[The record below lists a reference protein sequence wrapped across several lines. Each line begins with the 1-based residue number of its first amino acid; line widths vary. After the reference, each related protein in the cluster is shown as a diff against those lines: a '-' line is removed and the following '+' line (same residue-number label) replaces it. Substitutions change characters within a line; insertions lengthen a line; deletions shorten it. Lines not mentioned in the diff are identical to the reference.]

1 MMKRALYIL
10 MLLAVACTQPG
21 YPDIDSPHQGGT
33 ANDRKIIDYID
44 QRLSQEYYWL
54 DEVVEK
60 SDRFN
65 RNLKWENYLDSSL
78 AMLTTN
84 TDDGYINSKGQR
96 VFYSYIRKSS
106 SSTRATVSGF
116 GIGLHYTIAVI
127 DPENK
132 HYGFVVE
139 KVYPDSPAE
148 RAGVLRGDVITM
160 IGNSYINPDNYATRF
175 TSIENNTASR
185 LELKLR
191 RQSEDVT
198 LDIEL
203 TKAPYSET
211 PVVHHEVIEVDNQK
225 IGYLVYTSFV
235 GEYDEELLNAIR
247 ELKAEGATDL
257 VLDLRCNSGGSVLSA
272 VKLSSALVPISYEG
286 KVLCHLERN
295 KSNAVVTKQADYLI
309 ENSGQ
314 ILNLE
319 RLCVICSG
327 YTASASELV
336 VMGLRGLDFPV
347 MLVGSVTEGK
357 NCGMDVTTRTIANTT
372 VEFAPITFMCFNAK
386 GYGDWGEGIVPDV
399 DLTTEENEYGVCD
412 KNYPLP
418 RTTWGD
424 YQHDIALATALAKL
438 TGKSLS
444 APATRSSSIAIEAS
458 NLSLPREIEGI
469 RVY

>member
-10 MLLAVACTQPG
+10 MLVVVACTQPG
-21 YPDIDSPHQGGT
+21 YPDVDNPHQGGS
-33 ANDRKIIDYID
+33 ADDRKIIDYID

-65 RNLKWENYLDSSL
+65 RNLPWENYLDASL

-84 TDDGYINSKGQR
+84 GDDGYVNSKGQR
-96 VFYSYIRKSS
+96 VFYSYIREANAK
-106 SSTRATVSGF
+106 TRATVSGF

-160 IGNSYINPDNYATRF
+160 IGNSYINPSNYATRF

-203 TKAPYSET
+203 TKASYSET
-211 PVVHHEVIEVDNQK
+211 PVIYSKVIEVDNQK

-272 VKLSSALVPISYEG
+272 VKLSSALVPVEYEG

-347 MLVGSVTEGK
+347 MLVGSQTEGK
-357 NCGMDVTTRTIANTT
+357 NCGMDVTIRTIANTT
-372 VEFAPITFMCFNAK
+372 VEFAPITFMCFNAQ

-444 APATRSSSIAIEAS
+444 APATRSSGIAIEAS
-458 NLSLPREIEGI
+458 DIALPREIEGI

>member
-1 MMKRALYIL
+1 MIKRVLYIL
-10 MLLAVACTQPG
+10 VLLAVACTQPG
-21 YPDIDSPHQGGT
+21 YPDIDNPQQGGS

-54 DEVVEK
+54 DEVEEK
-60 SDRFN
+60 QSRFN
-65 RNLKWENYLDSSL
+65 RNLKWENYLDASL
-78 AMLTTN
+78 AMLSTN
-84 TDDGYINSKGQR
+84 SDDGYINSKGQR
-96 VFYSYIRKSS
+96 VFYSYIRKSNS
-106 SSTRATVSGF
+106 TTRATVAGF

-127 DPENK
+127 DSENQ

-160 IGNSYINPDNYATRF
+160 IGNSYINPSNYATRF
-175 TSIENNTASR
+175 NSIEHNTASS

-191 RQSEDVT
+191 RQSDNTTHDV
-198 LDIEL
+198 EL
-203 TKAPYSET
+203 TKASYSET
-211 PVVHHEVIEVDNQK
+211 PVIYSDVIEVENQK
-225 IGYLVYTSFV
+225 IGYLAYTSFV

-247 ELKAEGATDL
+247 EIKAQGATDL

-272 VKLSSALVPISYEG
+272 VKLCSALLPIDYEG
-286 KVLCHLERN
+286 RVLCHLERN
-295 KSNAVVTKQADYLI
+295 KRNTVVQKQADYLV
-309 ENSGQ
+309 ENSGE
-314 ILNLE
+314 ILCLE
-319 RLCVICSG
+319 RLYVICSD

-347 MLVGSVTEGK
+347 MLIGSQTEGK
-357 NCGMDVTTRTIANTT
+357 NCGMDVTTRTISNTT

-386 GYGDWGEGIVPDV
+386 GYGDWGEGIVPDI
-399 DLTTEENEYGVCD
+399 DLTSEDNEYGVCD

-438 TGKSLS
+438 TGKSLTQ
-444 APATRSSSIAIEAS
+444 PATRSSVAIEAS
-458 NLSLPREIEGI
+458 DISLPREVEGI

>member
-1 MMKRALYIL
+1 MIKRVLYIL
-10 MLLAVACTQPG
+10 VLLAVACTQPG
-21 YPDIDSPHQGGT
+21 YPDIDNPQQGGS

-54 DEVVEK
+54 DEVEEK
-60 SDRFN
+60 QSRFN
-65 RNLKWENYLDSSL
+65 RNLKWENYLDASL

-84 TDDGYINSKGQR
+84 SDDGYINSKGQR
-96 VFYSYIRKSS
+96 VFYSYIRKSNS
-106 SSTRATVSGF
+106 TTRATVAGF

-127 DPENK
+127 DSENQ

-148 RAGVLRGDVITM
+148 RAGMLRGDVITM
-160 IGNSYINPDNYATRF
+160 IGNSYINPSNYATRF
-175 TSIENNTASR
+175 NSIEQNTASS

-191 RQSEDVT
+191 RQSDNTTHDV
-198 LDIEL
+198 EL
-203 TKAPYSET
+203 TKASYSET
-211 PVVHHEVIEVDNQK
+211 PVIYSDVIEVDNQK
-225 IGYLVYTSFV
+225 IGYLAYTSFV

-247 ELKAEGATDL
+247 EIKAQGTTDL
-257 VLDLRCNSGGSVLSA
+257 VLDLRCNSGGSVFSA
-272 VKLSSALVPISYEG
+272 VKLCSALLPIDYEG
-286 KVLCHLERN
+286 RVLCHLERN
-295 KSNAVVTKQADYLI
+295 KRNTVVQKQADYLV
-309 ENSGQ
+309 ENSGE
-314 ILNLE
+314 ILHLE
-319 RLCVICSG
+319 RLYVICSD

-347 MLVGSVTEGK
+347 MLIGSQTEGK
-357 NCGMDVTTRTIANTT
+357 NCGMDVTTRTISNTT

-386 GYGDWGEGIVPDV
+386 GYGDWGEGIVPDI
-399 DLTTEENEYGVCD
+399 DLTSEDNEYGVCD

-438 TGKSLS
+438 TGKSLTQ
-444 APATRSSSIAIEAS
+444 PATRSSVAIEAS
-458 NLSLPREIEGI
+458 DISLPREVEGM

>member
-1 MMKRALYIL
+1 MIKRVLYIL
-10 MLLAVACTQPG
+10 VLLAVACTQPG
-21 YPDIDSPHQGGT
+21 YPGIDNPQQGGS

-54 DEVVEK
+54 DEVEEK
-60 SDRFN
+60 QSRFN
-65 RNLKWENYLDSSL
+65 RNLKWENYLDASL
-78 AMLTTN
+78 AMLSTN
-84 TDDGYINSKGQR
+84 SDDGYINGKGQR
-96 VFYSYIRKSS
+96 VFYSYIRKSNS
-106 SSTRATVSGF
+106 TTRATVAGF

-127 DPENK
+127 DSENQ

-160 IGNSYINPDNYATRF
+160 IGNSYINPSNYATRF
-175 TSIENNTASR
+175 NSIEQNTASS

-191 RQSEDVT
+191 RQSDNTTHDV
-198 LDIEL
+198 EL
-203 TKAPYSET
+203 TKASYSET
-211 PVVHHEVIEVDNQK
+211 PVIYSDVIEVDNQK
-225 IGYLVYTSFV
+225 IGYLAYTSFV

-247 ELKAEGATDL
+247 EIKAQGATDL

-272 VKLSSALVPISYEG
+272 VKLCSALLPIDYEG
-286 KVLCHLERN
+286 RVLCHLERN
-295 KSNAVVTKQADYLI
+295 KRNTVVQKQADYLV
-309 ENSGQ
+309 ENSGE
-314 ILNLE
+314 ILRLE
-319 RLCVICSG
+319 RLYVICSD

-347 MLVGSVTEGK
+347 MLIGSQTEGK
-357 NCGMDVTTRTIANTT
+357 NCGMDVTTRTISNTT

-386 GYGDWGEGIVPDV
+386 GNGDWGEGIVPDI
-399 DLTTEENEYGVCD
+399 DLTSEDNEYGVCD

-438 TGKSLS
+438 TGKSLTQ
-444 APATRSSSIAIEAS
+444 PATRSNVAIEAS
-458 NLSLPREIEGI
+458 DISLPREVEGI

>member
-1 MMKRALYIL
+1 MIKRVLYIL
-10 MLLAVACTQPG
+10 VLLAVACTQPG
-21 YPDIDSPHQGGT
+21 YPDIDNPQQGGS
-33 ANDRKIIDYID
+33 AEDRKIIDYID

-54 DEVVEK
+54 DEVEEK
-60 SDRFN
+60 QSRFN
-65 RNLKWENYLDSSL
+65 RNLKWENYLDASL
-78 AMLTTN
+78 AMLSTN
-84 TDDGYINSKGQR
+84 SDDGYINSKGQR
-96 VFYSYIRKSS
+96 VFYSYIRKSNS
-106 SSTRATVSGF
+106 TTRATVAGF

-127 DPENK
+127 DSENQ

-160 IGNSYINPDNYATRF
+160 IGNSYINPSNYATRF
-175 TSIENNTASR
+175 NSIEQNTASS

-191 RQSEDVT
+191 RQSDNTTHDV
-198 LDIEL
+198 EL
-203 TKAPYSET
+203 TKASYSET
-211 PVVHHEVIEVDNQK
+211 PVIYSDVIEVENQK
-225 IGYLVYTSFV
+225 IGYLAYTSFV

-247 ELKAEGATDL
+247 EIKAQGATDL

-272 VKLSSALVPISYEG
+272 VKLCSALLPIDYEG
-286 KVLCHLERN
+286 RVLCHLERN
-295 KSNAVVTKQADYLI
+295 KRNDVVQKQADYLV
-309 ENSGQ
+309 ENSGE
-314 ILNLE
+314 ILRLE
-319 RLCVICSG
+319 RLYVICSD

-347 MLVGSVTEGK
+347 MLIGSQTEGK
-357 NCGMDVTTRTIANTT
+357 NCGMDVTTRTISNTT

-386 GYGDWGEGIVPDV
+386 GNGDWGEGIVPDI
-399 DLTTEENEYGVCD
+399 DLTSEDNEYGVCD

-438 TGKSLS
+438 TGKSLT
-444 APATRSSSIAIEAS
+444 APATRSGAAIKAS
-458 NLSLPREIEGI
+458 DISLPREVEGI

>member
-1 MMKRALYIL
+1 MIKRVLYIL
-10 MLLAVACTQPG
+10 VLLAVACTQPG
-21 YPDIDSPHQGGT
+21 FPDIDNPQQGGS

-54 DEVVEK
+54 DEVEEK
-60 SDRFN
+60 QSRFN
-65 RNLKWENYLDSSL
+65 RNLKWENYLDASL
-78 AMLTTN
+78 AMLSTN
-84 TDDGYINSKGQR
+84 SDDGYINSKGQR
-96 VFYSYIRKSS
+96 VFYSYIRKSNS
-106 SSTRATVSGF
+106 TTRATVAGF

-127 DPENK
+127 DSENQ

-160 IGNSYINPDNYATRF
+160 IGNSYINPSNYATRF
-175 TSIENNTASR
+175 NSIEQNTASS

-191 RQSEDVT
+191 RQSDNTTHDV
-198 LDIEL
+198 EL
-203 TKAPYSET
+203 TKASYSET
-211 PVVHHEVIEVDNQK
+211 PVIYSDVIEVENQK
-225 IGYLVYTSFV
+225 IGYLAYTSFV

-247 ELKAEGATDL
+247 EIKAQGATDL

-272 VKLSSALVPISYEG
+272 VKLCSALLPIDYEG
-286 KVLCHLERN
+286 RVLCHLERN
-295 KSNAVVTKQADYLI
+295 KRNTVVQKQADYLV
-309 ENSGQ
+309 ENSGE
-314 ILNLE
+314 ILRLE
-319 RLCVICSG
+319 RLYVICSD

-347 MLVGSVTEGK
+347 MLIGSQTEGK
-357 NCGMDVTTRTIANTT
+357 NCGMDVTTRTISNTT

-386 GYGDWGEGIVPDV
+386 GNGDWGEGIVPDI
-399 DLTTEENEYGVCD
+399 DLTSEDNEYGVCD

-438 TGKSLS
+438 TGKSLTQ
-444 APATRSSSIAIEAS
+444 PATRSNVAIEAS
-458 NLSLPREIEGI
+458 DISLPREVEGI

>member
-1 MMKRALYIL
+1 MIKRVLYIL
-10 MLLAVACTQPG
+10 VLLAVACTQPG
-21 YPDIDSPHQGGT
+21 YPDIDNPQQGGS

-54 DEVVEK
+54 DEVEEK
-60 SDRFN
+60 QSRFN
-65 RNLKWENYLDSSL
+65 RNLKWENYLDASL
-78 AMLTTN
+78 AMLSTN
-84 TDDGYINSKGQR
+84 SDDGYINSKGQR
-96 VFYSYIRKSS
+96 VFYSYIRKSNS
-106 SSTRATVSGF
+106 TTRATVAGF

-127 DPENK
+127 DSENQ

-160 IGNSYINPDNYATRF
+160 IGNSYINPSNYATRF
-175 TSIENNTASR
+175 NSIEQNTASS

-191 RQSEDVT
+191 RQSDNTTHDV
-198 LDIEL
+198 EL
-203 TKAPYSET
+203 TKASYSET
-211 PVVHHEVIEVDNQK
+211 PVIYSDVIEVENQK
-225 IGYLVYTSFV
+225 IGYLAYTSFV

-247 ELKAEGATDL
+247 EIKAQGATDL

-272 VKLSSALVPISYEG
+272 VKLCSALLPIDYEG
-286 KVLCHLERN
+286 RVLCHLERN
-295 KSNAVVTKQADYLI
+295 KRNDVVQKQADYLV
-309 ENSGQ
+309 ENSGE
-314 ILNLE
+314 ILCLE
-319 RLCVICSG
+319 RLYVICSD

-347 MLVGSVTEGK
+347 MLIGSQTEGK
-357 NCGMDVTTRTIANTT
+357 NCGMDVTTRTISNTT

-386 GYGDWGEGIVPDV
+386 GYGDWGEGIVPDI
-399 DLTTEENEYGVCD
+399 DLTSEDNEYGVCD

-438 TGKSLS
+438 TGKSLTQ
-444 APATRSSSIAIEAS
+444 PATRSSVAIEAS
-458 NLSLPREIEGI
+458 DISLPREVEGM

>member
-1 MMKRALYIL
+1 MIKRVLYIL
-10 MLLAVACTQPG
+10 VLLAVACTQPG
-21 YPDIDSPHQGGT
+21 YPDIDNPQQGGS

-54 DEVVEK
+54 DEVEEK
-60 SDRFN
+60 QSRFN
-65 RNLKWENYLDSSL
+65 RNLKWENYLDASL

-84 TDDGYINSKGQR
+84 SDDGYINGKGQR
-96 VFYSYIRKSS
+96 VFYSYIRKSNS
-106 SSTRATVSGF
+106 TTRATVEGF

-127 DPENK
+127 DSENQ

-160 IGNSYINPDNYATRF
+160 IGNSYINPSNYATRF
-175 TSIENNTASR
+175 NSIEQNTASS

-191 RQSEDVT
+191 RQSDNTTHDV
-198 LDIEL
+198 EL
-203 TKAPYSET
+203 TKASYSET
-211 PVVHHEVIEVDNQK
+211 PVIYSDVIEVDNQK
-225 IGYLVYTSFV
+225 IGYLAYTSFV

-247 ELKAEGATDL
+247 EIKAQGATDL

-272 VKLSSALVPISYEG
+272 VKLCSALLPIDYEG
-286 KVLCHLERN
+286 RVLCHLERN
-295 KSNAVVTKQADYLI
+295 KRNTVVQKQADYLV

-314 ILNLE
+314 ILRLE
-319 RLCVICSG
+319 RLYVICSD

-347 MLVGSVTEGK
+347 MLVGSQTEGK
-357 NCGMDVTTRTIANTT
+357 NCGMDVTTRTIQNTT
-372 VEFAPITFMCFNAK
+372 IEFAPITFMCFNAK
-386 GYGDWGEGIVPDV
+386 GNGDWGEGIVPDI
-399 DLTTEENEYGVCD
+399 DLTSEDNEYGVCD

-444 APATRSSSIAIEAS
+444 APSTRSGAAIEAS
-458 NLSLPREIEGI
+458 DISLPREVEGI

>member
-10 MLLAVACTQPG
+10 VLLVVACTQPT
-21 YPDIDSPHQGGT
+21 YPDIDNPQQGGS
-33 ANDRKIIDYID
+33 ADDRKIIDYID

-54 DEVVEK
+54 DEVAEK
-60 SDRFN
+60 SDKFN
-65 RNLKWENYLDSSL
+65 RNLSWENYLDSSL

-84 TDDGYINSKGQR
+84 SDDGYINSKGQR

-127 DPENK
+127 DTENK

-247 ELKAEGATDL
+247 ELKADGATDF

-272 VKLSSALVPISYEG
+272 VKLSSALVPVEYEG

-295 KSNAVVTKQADYLI
+295 KNNAVVTKQADYLI

-347 MLVGSVTEGK
+347 MLIGSQTEGK

-386 GYGDWGEGIVPDV
+386 GYGDWGEGIVPDI
-399 DLTTEENEYGVCD
+399 DLTTEDNEYGVCD

-444 APATRSSSIAIEAS
+444 APATRSSNIAIEAS
-458 NLSLPREIEGI
+458 DIALPREIEGI

>member
-1 MMKRALYIL
+1 MMKRVLYIL
-10 MLLAVACTQPG
+10 VLLAVACTQPG
-21 YPDIDSPHQGGT
+21 FPDIDNPQQGGS

-54 DEVVEK
+54 DEVEEK
-60 SDRFN
+60 QSRFN
-65 RNLKWENYLDSSL
+65 RNLKWENYLDASL
-78 AMLTTN
+78 AMLSTN
-84 TDDGYINSKGQR
+84 SDDGYINSKGQR
-96 VFYSYIRKSS
+96 VFYSYIRKSNS
-106 SSTRATVSGF
+106 TTRATVAGF

-127 DPENK
+127 DSENQ

-160 IGNSYINPDNYATRF
+160 IGNSYINPSNYATRF
-175 TSIENNTASR
+175 NSIEHNTASS

-191 RQSEDVT
+191 RQSDNTTHDV
-198 LDIEL
+198 EL
-203 TKAPYSET
+203 TKDSYSET
-211 PVVHHEVIEVDNQK
+211 PVIYSDVIEVDNQK
-225 IGYLVYTSFV
+225 IGYLAYTSFV

-247 ELKAEGATDL
+247 EIKAQGTTDL

-272 VKLSSALVPISYEG
+272 VKLCSALLPIDYEG
-286 KVLCHLERN
+286 RVLCHLERN
-295 KSNAVVTKQADYLI
+295 KRNTVVQKQADYLV
-309 ENSGQ
+309 ENSGE
-314 ILNLE
+314 ILHLE
-319 RLCVICSG
+319 RLYVICSD

-347 MLVGSVTEGK
+347 MLIGSQTEGK
-357 NCGMDVTTRTIANTT
+357 NCGMDVTTRTISNTT

-386 GYGDWGEGIVPDV
+386 GYGDWGEGIVPDI
-399 DLTTEENEYGVCD
+399 DLTSEDNEYGVCD

-438 TGKSLS
+438 TGKSLT
-444 APATRSSSIAIEAS
+444 APATRSSVAIEAS
-458 NLSLPREIEGI
+458 DISLPREVEGM

>member
-1 MMKRALYIL
+1 MIKRVLYIL
-10 MLLAVACTQPG
+10 VLLAVACTQPG
-21 YPDIDSPHQGGT
+21 YPDIDNPQQGGS

-54 DEVVEK
+54 DEVEEK
-60 SDRFN
+60 QSRFN
-65 RNLKWENYLDSSL
+65 RNLKWENYLDASL
-78 AMLTTN
+78 AMLSTN
-84 TDDGYINSKGQR
+84 SDDGYINSKGQR
-96 VFYSYIRKSS
+96 VFYSYIRKSNS
-106 SSTRATVSGF
+106 TTRATVAGF

-127 DPENK
+127 DSENQ

-160 IGNSYINPDNYATRF
+160 IGNSYINPSNYATRF
-175 TSIENNTASR
+175 NSIEQNTASS

-191 RQSEDVT
+191 RQSDNTTHDV
-198 LDIEL
+198 EL
-203 TKAPYSET
+203 TKASYSET
-211 PVVHHEVIEVDNQK
+211 PVIYSDVIEVDNQK
-225 IGYLVYTSFV
+225 IGYLAYTSFV

-247 ELKAEGATDL
+247 EIKAQGATDL

-272 VKLSSALVPISYEG
+272 VKLCSALLPIDYEG
-286 KVLCHLERN
+286 RVLCHLERN
-295 KSNAVVTKQADYLI
+295 KRNTVVQKQADYLV
-309 ENSGQ
+309 ENSGE
-314 ILNLE
+314 ILRLE
-319 RLCVICSG
+319 RLYVICSD

-347 MLVGSVTEGK
+347 MLIGSQTEGK
-357 NCGMDVTTRTIANTT
+357 NCGMDVTTRTISNTT

-386 GYGDWGEGIVPDV
+386 GNGDWGEGIVPDI
-399 DLTTEENEYGVCD
+399 DLTSEDNEYGVCD

-438 TGKSLS
+438 TGKSLMQ
-444 APATRSSSIAIEAS
+444 PATRSSVAIEAS
-458 NLSLPREIEGI
+458 DISLPREVEGM

>member
-1 MMKRALYIL
+1 MIKRVLYIL
-10 MLLAVACTQPG
+10 VLLAVACTQPG
-21 YPDIDSPHQGGT
+21 YPDIDNPQQGGS

-54 DEVVEK
+54 DEVEEK
-60 SDRFN
+60 QSRFN
-65 RNLKWENYLDSSL
+65 RNLKWENYLDASL

-84 TDDGYINSKGQR
+84 SDDGYINGKGQR
-96 VFYSYIRKSS
+96 VFYSYIRKSNS
-106 SSTRATVSGF
+106 TTRATVAGF

-127 DPENK
+127 DSENQ

-148 RAGVLRGDVITM
+148 RAGMLRGDVITM
-160 IGNSYINPDNYATRF
+160 IGNSYINPSNYATRF
-175 TSIENNTASR
+175 NSIEQNTASS

-191 RQSEDVT
+191 RQSDNTTHDV
-198 LDIEL
+198 EL
-203 TKAPYSET
+203 TKASYSET
-211 PVVHHEVIEVDNQK
+211 PVIYSDVIEVDNQK
-225 IGYLVYTSFV
+225 IGYLAYTSFV

-247 ELKAEGATDL
+247 EIKAQEATDL

-272 VKLSSALVPISYEG
+272 VKLCSALLPIDYEG
-286 KVLCHLERN
+286 RVLCHLERN
-295 KSNAVVTKQADYLI
+295 KRNTVVQKQADYLV

-314 ILNLE
+314 ILRLE
-319 RLCVICSG
+319 RLYVICSD

-347 MLVGSVTEGK
+347 MLIGSQTEGK
-357 NCGMDVTTRTIANTT
+357 NCGMDVTTRTISNTT

-386 GYGDWGEGIVPDV
+386 GNGDWGEGIVPDV
-399 DLTTEENEYGVCD
+399 DLTSEDNEYGVCD

-438 TGKSLS
+438 TGKSLTQ
-444 APATRSSSIAIEAS
+444 PTTRSGAAIEAS
-458 NLSLPREIEGI
+458 DISLPCEVEGI

>member
-1 MMKRALYIL
+1 MIKRVLYIL
-10 MLLAVACTQPG
+10 VLLAVACTQPG
-21 YPDIDSPHQGGT
+21 YPDIDNPQQGGS

-54 DEVVEK
+54 DEVEEK
-60 SDRFN
+60 QSRFN
-65 RNLKWENYLDSSL
+65 RNLKWENYLDASL
-78 AMLTTN
+78 AMLSTN
-84 TDDGYINSKGQR
+84 SDDGYINSKGQR
-96 VFYSYIRKSS
+96 VFYSYIRKSNS
-106 SSTRATVSGF
+106 TTRATVAGF

-127 DPENK
+127 DSENQ

-160 IGNSYINPDNYATRF
+160 IGNSYINPSNYATRF
-175 TSIENNTASR
+175 NSIEHNTASS

-191 RQSEDVT
+191 RQSDNTTHDV
-198 LDIEL
+198 EL
-203 TKAPYSET
+203 TKASYSET
-211 PVVHHEVIEVDNQK
+211 PVIYSDVIEVENQK
-225 IGYLVYTSFV
+225 IGYLAYTSFV

-247 ELKAEGATDL
+247 EIKAQGATDL

-272 VKLSSALVPISYEG
+272 VKLCSALLPIDYEG
-286 KVLCHLERN
+286 RVLCHLERN
-295 KSNAVVTKQADYLI
+295 KRNDVVQKQADYLV
-309 ENSGQ
+309 ENSGE
-314 ILNLE
+314 ILCLE
-319 RLCVICSG
+319 RLYVICSD

-347 MLVGSVTEGK
+347 MLIGSQTEGK
-357 NCGMDVTTRTIANTT
+357 NCGMDVTTRTISNTT

-386 GYGDWGEGIVPDV
+386 GYGDWGEGIVPDI
-399 DLTTEENEYGVCD
+399 DLTSEDNEYGVCD

-438 TGKSLS
+438 TGKSLTQ
-444 APATRSSSIAIEAS
+444 PATRSSVAIEAS
-458 NLSLPREIEGI
+458 DISLPREVEGM

>member
-1 MMKRALYIL
+1 MMKRVLYIL
-10 MLLAVACTQPG
+10 VLLAVACTQPG
-21 YPDIDSPHQGGT
+21 YPDIDNPQQGGS

-54 DEVVEK
+54 DEVEEK
-60 SDRFN
+60 QSRFN
-65 RNLKWENYLDSSL
+65 RNLKWENYLDASL

-84 TDDGYINSKGQR
+84 SDDGYINSKGQR
-96 VFYSYIRKSS
+96 VFYSYIRKSNS
-106 SSTRATVSGF
+106 TTRATVAGF

-127 DPENK
+127 DSENQ

-160 IGNSYINPDNYATRF
+160 IGNSYINPSNYATRF
-175 TSIENNTASR
+175 NSIEQNTASS

-191 RQSEDVT
+191 RQSDNTTHDV
-198 LDIEL
+198 EL
-203 TKAPYSET
+203 TKASYSET
-211 PVVHHEVIEVDNQK
+211 PVIYSDVIEVENQK
-225 IGYLVYTSFV
+225 IGYLAYTSFV

-247 ELKAEGATDL
+247 EIKAQGATDL

-272 VKLSSALVPISYEG
+272 VKLCSALLPIDYEG
-286 KVLCHLERN
+286 RVLCHLERN
-295 KSNAVVTKQADYLI
+295 KRNTVVQKQADYLV
-309 ENSGQ
+309 ENSGE
-314 ILNLE
+314 ILRLE
-319 RLCVICSG
+319 RLYVICSD

-336 VMGLRGLDFPV
+336 VMGLRGMDFPV
-347 MLVGSVTEGK
+347 MLIGSQTEGK
-357 NCGMDVTTRTIANTT
+357 NCGMDVTTRTISNTT

-386 GYGDWGEGIVPDV
+386 GNGDWGEGIVPDI
-399 DLTTEENEYGVCD
+399 DLTSEDNEYGVCD

-438 TGKSLS
+438 TGKSLTQ
-444 APATRSSSIAIEAS
+444 PATRSSVAIEAS
-458 NLSLPREIEGI
+458 DISLPREVEGI

>member
-1 MMKRALYIL
+1 MIKRVLYIL
-10 MLLAVACTQPG
+10 VLLAVACTQPG
-21 YPDIDSPHQGGT
+21 YPDIDNPQQGGS

-54 DEVVEK
+54 DEVEEK
-60 SDRFN
+60 QSRFN
-65 RNLKWENYLDSSL
+65 RNLKWENYLDASL
-78 AMLTTN
+78 AMLSTN
-84 TDDGYINSKGQR
+84 SDDGYINSKGQR
-96 VFYSYIRKSS
+96 VFYSYIRKSNS
-106 SSTRATVSGF
+106 TTRATVAGF

-127 DPENK
+127 DSENQ

-160 IGNSYINPDNYATRF
+160 IGNSYINPSNYATRF
-175 TSIENNTASR
+175 NSIEHNTASS

-191 RQSEDVT
+191 RQSDNTTHDV
-198 LDIEL
+198 EL
-203 TKAPYSET
+203 TKASYSET
-211 PVVHHEVIEVDNQK
+211 PVIYSDVIEVENQK
-225 IGYLVYTSFV
+225 IGYLAYTSFV

-247 ELKAEGATDL
+247 EIKAQGATDL

-272 VKLSSALVPISYEG
+272 VKLCSALLPIDYEG
-286 KVLCHLERN
+286 RVLCHLERN
-295 KSNAVVTKQADYLI
+295 KRNDVVQKQADYLV
-309 ENSGQ
+309 ENSGE
-314 ILNLE
+314 ILCLE
-319 RLCVICSG
+319 RLYVICSD

-347 MLVGSVTEGK
+347 MLIGSQTEGK
-357 NCGMDVTTRTIANTT
+357 NCGMDVTTRTISNTT

-386 GYGDWGEGIVPDV
+386 GYGDWGEGIVPDI
-399 DLTTEENEYGVCD
+399 DLTSEDNEYGVCD

-438 TGKSLS
+438 TGKSLTQ
-444 APATRSSSIAIEAS
+444 PATRSSVAIEAS
-458 NLSLPREIEGI
+458 DISLPREVEGI

>member
-1 MMKRALYIL
+1 MIKRVLYIFV
-10 MLLAVACTQPG
+10 LLAVACTQPV
-21 YPDIDSPHQGGT
+21 YPDIDNPQQGGS

-54 DEVVEK
+54 DEVEEK
-60 SDRFN
+60 QSRFN
-65 RNLKWENYLDSSL
+65 RNLKWENYLDASL
-78 AMLTTN
+78 AMLSTN
-84 TDDGYINSKGQR
+84 SDDGYINGKGQR
-96 VFYSYIRKSS
+96 VFYSYIRKSNS
-106 SSTRATVSGF
+106 TTRATVAGF

-127 DPENK
+127 DSENQ

-160 IGNSYINPDNYATRF
+160 IGNSYINPSNYATRF
-175 TSIENNTASR
+175 NSIEHNTASS

-191 RQSEDVT
+191 RQSDNTTHDV
-198 LDIEL
+198 EL
-203 TKAPYSET
+203 TKASYSET
-211 PVVHHEVIEVDNQK
+211 PVIYSDVIEVDNQK
-225 IGYLVYTSFV
+225 IGYLAYTSFV

-247 ELKAEGATDL
+247 EIKAQGATDL

-272 VKLSSALVPISYEG
+272 VKLCSALLPIDYEG
-286 KVLCHLERN
+286 RVLCHLERN
-295 KSNAVVTKQADYLI
+295 KRNTVVQKQADYLV
-309 ENSGQ
+309 ENSGE
-314 ILNLE
+314 ILCLE
-319 RLCVICSG
+319 RLYVICSD

-347 MLVGSVTEGK
+347 MLIGSQTEGK
-357 NCGMDVTTRTIANTT
+357 NCGMDVTTRTISNTT

-386 GYGDWGEGIVPDV
+386 GYGDWGEGIVPDI
-399 DLTTEENEYGVCD
+399 DLTSEDNEYGVCD

-438 TGKSLS
+438 TGKSLTQ
-444 APATRSSSIAIEAS
+444 PATRSSVAIEAS
-458 NLSLPREIEGI
+458 DISLPREVEGM

>member
-1 MMKRALYIL
+1 MIKRVLYIL
-10 MLLAVACTQPG
+10 VLLAVACTQPG
-21 YPDIDSPHQGGT
+21 YPDIDNPQQGGS

-54 DEVVEK
+54 DEVEEK
-60 SDRFN
+60 QSRFN
-65 RNLKWENYLDSSL
+65 RNLKWENYLDASL

-84 TDDGYINSKGQR
+84 SDDGYINGKGQR
-96 VFYSYIRKSS
+96 VFYSYIRKSNS
-106 SSTRATVSGF
+106 TTRATVAGF

-127 DPENK
+127 DSENQ

-160 IGNSYINPDNYATRF
+160 IGNSYINPSNYATRF
-175 TSIENNTASR
+175 NSIEQNTASS

-191 RQSEDVT
+191 RQSDNTTHDV
-198 LDIEL
+198 EL
-203 TKAPYSET
+203 TKASYSET
-211 PVVHHEVIEVDNQK
+211 PVIYSDVIEVENQK
-225 IGYLVYTSFV
+225 IGYLAYTSFV

-247 ELKAEGATDL
+247 EIKAQGATDL

-272 VKLSSALVPISYEG
+272 VKLCSALLPIDYEG
-286 KVLCHLERN
+286 RVLCHLERN
-295 KSNAVVTKQADYLI
+295 KRNTVVQKQADYLV

-319 RLCVICSG
+319 RLCVICSD

-347 MLVGSVTEGK
+347 MLIGSQTEGK
-357 NCGMDVTTRTIANTT
+357 NCGMDVTTRTISNTT

-386 GYGDWGEGIVPDV
+386 GNGDWGEGIVPDI
-399 DLTTEENEYGVCD
+399 DLTSEDNEYGVCD

-444 APATRSSSIAIEAS
+444 APSTRSGAAIEAS
-458 NLSLPREIEGI
+458 DISLPREVEGI

>member
-1 MMKRALYIL
+1 MIKRVLYIL
-10 MLLAVACTQPG
+10 VLLAVACTQPG
-21 YPDIDSPHQGGT
+21 YPDIDNPQQGGS

-54 DEVVEK
+54 DEVEEK
-60 SDRFN
+60 QSRFN
-65 RNLKWENYLDSSL
+65 RNLKWENYLDASL

-84 TDDGYINSKGQR
+84 SDDGYINGKGQR
-96 VFYSYIRKSS
+96 VFYSYIRKSNS
-106 SSTRATVSGF
+106 TTRATVEGF

-127 DPENK
+127 DSENQ

-160 IGNSYINPDNYATRF
+160 IGNSYINPSNYATRF
-175 TSIENNTASR
+175 NSIEQNTASS

-191 RQSEDVT
+191 RQSDNTTHDV
-198 LDIEL
+198 EL
-203 TKAPYSET
+203 TKASYSET
-211 PVVHHEVIEVDNQK
+211 PVIYSDVIEVDNQK
-225 IGYLVYTSFV
+225 IGYLAYTSFV

-247 ELKAEGATDL
+247 EIKAQGATDL

-272 VKLSSALVPISYEG
+272 VKLCSALLPIDYEG
-286 KVLCHLERN
+286 MVLCHLERN
-295 KSNAVVTKQADYLI
+295 KRNTVVQKQADYLV

-314 ILNLE
+314 ILRLE
-319 RLCVICSG
+319 RLYVICSD

-347 MLVGSVTEGK
+347 MLIGSQTEGK
-357 NCGMDVTTRTIANTT
+357 NCGMDVTTRTISNTT

-386 GYGDWGEGIVPDV
+386 GNGDWGEGIVPDI
-399 DLTTEENEYGVCD
+399 DLTSEDNEYGVCD

-438 TGKSLS
+438 TGKSLTQ
-444 APATRSSSIAIEAS
+444 PTTRSGATIEAS
-458 NLSLPREIEGI
+458 DIVIPREAEGI

>member
-1 MMKRALYIL
+1 MIKRVLYIL
-10 MLLAVACTQPG
+10 VLLAVACTQPG
-21 YPDIDSPHQGGT
+21 YPDIDNPQQGGS

-54 DEVVEK
+54 DEVEEK
-60 SDRFN
+60 QSRFN
-65 RNLKWENYLDSSL
+65 RNLKWENYLDASL

-84 TDDGYINSKGQR
+84 SDDGYINSKGQR
-96 VFYSYIRKSS
+96 VFYSYIRKSNS
-106 SSTRATVSGF
+106 TTRATVAGF

-127 DPENK
+127 DSENQ

-139 KVYPDSPAE
+139 KIYPDSPAE
-148 RAGVLRGDVITM
+148 REGVLRGDVITM
-160 IGNSYINPDNYATRF
+160 IGNSYINPSNYATRF
-175 TSIENNTASR
+175 NSIEQNTASS

-191 RQSEDVT
+191 RQSDNTTHDV
-198 LDIEL
+198 EL
-203 TKAPYSET
+203 TKASYSET
-211 PVVHHEVIEVDNQK
+211 PVIYSDVIEVENQK
-225 IGYLVYTSFV
+225 IGYLAYTSFV

-247 ELKAEGATDL
+247 EIKAQGATDL

-272 VKLSSALVPISYEG
+272 VKLCSALLPIDYEG
-286 KVLCHLERN
+286 RVLCHLERN
-295 KSNAVVTKQADYLI
+295 KRNTVVQKQADYLV
-309 ENSGQ
+309 ENSGE
-314 ILNLE
+314 ILRLE
-319 RLCVICSG
+319 RLYVICSD

-347 MLVGSVTEGK
+347 MLIGSQTEGK
-357 NCGMDVTTRTIANTT
+357 NCGMDVTTRTISNTT

-386 GYGDWGEGIVPDV
+386 GNGDWGEGIVPDI
-399 DLTTEENEYGVCD
+399 DLTSEDNEYGVCD

-438 TGKSLS
+438 TGKSLTQ
-444 APATRSSSIAIEAS
+444 PATRSSVAIEAS
-458 NLSLPREIEGI
+458 DISLPREIEGI

>member
-1 MMKRALYIL
+1 MMKRVLYIL
-10 MLLAVACTQPG
+10 VLLAVACTQPG
-21 YPDIDSPHQGGT
+21 YPDIDNPQQGGS

-54 DEVVEK
+54 DEVEEK
-60 SDRFN
+60 QSRFN
-65 RNLKWENYLDSSL
+65 RNLKWENYLDASL
-78 AMLTTN
+78 AMLSTN
-84 TDDGYINSKGQR
+84 SDDGYINSKGQR
-96 VFYSYIRKSS
+96 VFYSYIRKSNS
-106 SSTRATVSGF
+106 TTRATVAGF

-127 DPENK
+127 DSENQ

-160 IGNSYINPDNYATRF
+160 IGNSYINPSNYATRF
-175 TSIENNTASR
+175 NSIEQNTASS

-191 RQSEDVT
+191 RQSDNTTHDV
-198 LDIEL
+198 EL
-203 TKAPYSET
+203 TKASYSET
-211 PVVHHEVIEVDNQK
+211 PVIYSDVIEVDNQK
-225 IGYLVYTSFV
+225 IGYLAYTSFV

-247 ELKAEGATDL
+247 EIKAQGATDL

-272 VKLSSALVPISYEG
+272 VKLCSALLPIDYEG
-286 KVLCHLERN
+286 RVLCHLERN
-295 KSNAVVTKQADYLI
+295 KRNTVVQKQADYLV
-309 ENSGQ
+309 ENSGE
-314 ILNLE
+314 ILCLE
-319 RLCVICSG
+319 RLYVICSD

-347 MLVGSVTEGK
+347 MLIGSQTEGK
-357 NCGMDVTTRTIANTT
+357 NCGMDVTTRTISNTT

-386 GYGDWGEGIVPDV
+386 GYGDWGEGIVPDI
-399 DLTTEENEYGVCD
+399 DLTSEDNEYGVCD

-438 TGKSLS
+438 TGKSLTQ
-444 APATRSSSIAIEAS
+444 PATRSSVAIEAS
-458 NLSLPREIEGI
+458 DISLPREVEGM

>member
-1 MMKRALYIL
+1 MIKRVLYIL
-10 MLLAVACTQPG
+10 VLLAVACTQPG
-21 YPDIDSPHQGGT
+21 YPDIDNPQQGGS

-54 DEVVEK
+54 DEVEEK
-60 SDRFN
+60 QSRFN
-65 RNLKWENYLDSSL
+65 RNLKWENYLDASL

-84 TDDGYINSKGQR
+84 SDDGYINGKGQR
-96 VFYSYIRKSS
+96 VFYSYIRKSNS
-106 SSTRATVSGF
+106 TTRATVAGF

-127 DPENK
+127 DSENQ

-160 IGNSYINPDNYATRF
+160 IGNSYINPSNYATRF
-175 TSIENNTASR
+175 NSIEQNTASS

-191 RQSEDVT
+191 RQSDNTTHDV
-198 LDIEL
+198 EL
-203 TKAPYSET
+203 TKASYSET
-211 PVVHHEVIEVDNQK
+211 PVIYSDVIEVDNQK
-225 IGYLVYTSFV
+225 IGYLAYTSFV

-247 ELKAEGATDL
+247 EIKAQGATDL

-272 VKLSSALVPISYEG
+272 VKLCSALLPIDYEG
-286 KVLCHLERN
+286 RVLCHLERN
-295 KSNAVVTKQADYLI
+295 KRNTVVQKQADYLV

-314 ILNLE
+314 ILRLE
-319 RLCVICSG
+319 RLYVICSD

-347 MLVGSVTEGK
+347 MLIGSQTEGK
-357 NCGMDVTTRTIANTT
+357 NCGMDVTTRTISNTT

-386 GYGDWGEGIVPDV
+386 GNGDWGEGIVPDI
-399 DLTTEENEYGVCD
+399 DLTSEDNEYGVCD

-438 TGKSLS
+438 TGKSLMQ
-444 APATRSSSIAIEAS
+444 PTTRSGAAIEAS
-458 NLSLPREIEGI
+458 DISLSREVEGI

>member
-1 MMKRALYIL
+1 MIKRVLYIL
-10 MLLAVACTQPG
+10 VLLAVACTQPG
-21 YPDIDSPHQGGT
+21 YPDIDNPQQGGS

-54 DEVVEK
+54 DEVEEK
-60 SDRFN
+60 QSRFN
-65 RNLKWENYLDSSL
+65 RNLKWENYLDASL

-84 TDDGYINSKGQR
+84 SDDGYINGKGQR
-96 VFYSYIRKSS
+96 VFYSYIRKSNS
-106 SSTRATVSGF
+106 TTRATVAGF

-127 DPENK
+127 DSENQ

-160 IGNSYINPDNYATRF
+160 IGNSYINPSNYATRF
-175 TSIENNTASR
+175 NSIEQNTASS

-191 RQSEDVT
+191 RQSDNTTHDV
-198 LDIEL
+198 EL
-203 TKAPYSET
+203 TKASYSET
-211 PVVHHEVIEVDNQK
+211 PVIYSDVIEVENQK

-247 ELKAEGATDL
+247 EIKAQGATDL

-272 VKLSSALVPISYEG
+272 VKLCSALLPIDYEG
-286 KVLCHLERN
+286 RVLCHLERN
-295 KSNAVVTKQADYLI
+295 KRNTVVQKQADYLV

-314 ILNLE
+314 ILRLE
-319 RLCVICSG
+319 RLYVICSD

-347 MLVGSVTEGK
+347 MLIGSQTEGK
-357 NCGMDVTTRTIANTT
+357 NCGMDVTTRTISNTT

-386 GYGDWGEGIVPDV
+386 GNGDWGEGIVPDI
-399 DLTTEENEYGVCD
+399 DLTSEDNEYGVCD

-438 TGKSLS
+438 TGKSLMQ
-444 APATRSSSIAIEAS
+444 PTTRSGAAIEAS
-458 NLSLPREIEGI
+458 DISLSREVEGI

>member
-1 MMKRALYIL
+1 MMKRVLYIL
-10 MLLAVACTQPG
+10 VLLAVACTQPG
-21 YPDIDSPHQGGT
+21 YPDIDNPQQGGS

-54 DEVVEK
+54 DEVEEK
-60 SDRFN
+60 QSRFN
-65 RNLKWENYLDSSL
+65 RNLKWENYLDASL

-84 TDDGYINSKGQR
+84 SDDGYINSKGQR
-96 VFYSYIRKSS
+96 VFYSYIRKSNS
-106 SSTRATVSGF
+106 TTRATVAGF

-127 DPENK
+127 DSENQ

-160 IGNSYINPDNYATRF
+160 IGNSYINPSNYATRF
-175 TSIENNTASR
+175 NSIEQNTASS

-191 RQSEDVT
+191 RQSDNTTHDV
-198 LDIEL
+198 EL
-203 TKAPYSET
+203 TKASYSET
-211 PVVHHEVIEVDNQK
+211 PVIYSDVIEVENQK
-225 IGYLVYTSFV
+225 IGYLAYTSFV

-247 ELKAEGATDL
+247 EIKAQGATDL

-272 VKLSSALVPISYEG
+272 VKLCSALLPIDYEG
-286 KVLCHLERN
+286 RVLCHLERN
-295 KSNAVVTKQADYLI
+295 KRNTVVQKQADYLV
-309 ENSGQ
+309 ENSGE
-314 ILNLE
+314 ILRLE
-319 RLCVICSG
+319 RLYVICSD

-336 VMGLRGLDFPV
+336 VMGLRGMDFPV
-347 MLVGSVTEGK
+347 MLIGSQTEGK
-357 NCGMDVTTRTIANTT
+357 NCGMDVTTRTISNTT

-386 GYGDWGEGIVPDV
+386 GNGDWGEGIVPDI
-399 DLTTEENEYGVCD
+399 DLTSEDNEYGVCD

-438 TGKSLS
+438 TGKSLTQ
-444 APATRSSSIAIEAS
+444 PATRSSVAIEAS
-458 NLSLPREIEGI
+458 DISLPREVEGM

>member
-1 MMKRALYIL
+1 MIKRVLYIL
-10 MLLAVACTQPG
+10 VLLAVACTQPG
-21 YPDIDSPHQGGT
+21 FPDIDNPQQGGS

-54 DEVVEK
+54 DEVEEK
-60 SDRFN
+60 QSRFN
-65 RNLKWENYLDSSL
+65 RNLKWENYLDASL
-78 AMLTTN
+78 AMLSTN
-84 TDDGYINSKGQR
+84 SDDGYINGKGQR
-96 VFYSYIRKSS
+96 VFYSYIRKSNS
-106 SSTRATVSGF
+106 TTRATVAGF

-127 DPENK
+127 DSENQ

-160 IGNSYINPDNYATRF
+160 IGNSYINPSNYATRF
-175 TSIENNTASR
+175 NSIEQNTASS

-191 RQSEDVT
+191 RQSDNTTHDV
-198 LDIEL
+198 EL
-203 TKAPYSET
+203 TKASYSET
-211 PVVHHEVIEVDNQK
+211 PVIYSDVIEVDNQK
-225 IGYLVYTSFV
+225 IGYLAYTSFV

-247 ELKAEGATDL
+247 EIKAQGATDL

-272 VKLSSALVPISYEG
+272 VKLCSALLPIDYEG
-286 KVLCHLERN
+286 RVLCHLERN
-295 KSNAVVTKQADYLI
+295 KRNTVVQKQADYLV
-309 ENSGQ
+309 ENSGE
-314 ILNLE
+314 ILRLE
-319 RLCVICSG
+319 RLYVICSD

-347 MLVGSVTEGK
+347 MLIGSQTEGK
-357 NCGMDVTTRTIANTT
+357 NCGMDVTTRTISNTT

-386 GYGDWGEGIVPDV
+386 GNGDWGEGIVPDI
-399 DLTTEENEYGVCD
+399 DLTSEDNEYGVCD

-438 TGKSLS
+438 TGKSLTQ
-444 APATRSSSIAIEAS
+444 PATRSNVAIEAS
-458 NLSLPREIEGI
+458 DISLPREVEGI

>member
-1 MMKRALYIL
+1 MIKRVLYIL
-10 MLLAVACTQPG
+10 VLLAVACTQPG
-21 YPDIDSPHQGGT
+21 YPGIDNPQQGGS

-54 DEVVEK
+54 DEVEEK
-60 SDRFN
+60 QSRFN
-65 RNLKWENYLDSSL
+65 RNLKWENYLDASL
-78 AMLTTN
+78 AMLSTN
-84 TDDGYINSKGQR
+84 SDDGYINGKGQR
-96 VFYSYIRKSS
+96 VFYSYIRKSNS
-106 SSTRATVSGF
+106 TTRATVAGF

-127 DPENK
+127 DSENQ

-160 IGNSYINPDNYATRF
+160 IGNSYINPSNYATRF
-175 TSIENNTASR
+175 NSIEQNTASS

-191 RQSEDVT
+191 RQSDNTTHDV
-198 LDIEL
+198 EL
-203 TKAPYSET
+203 TKASYSET
-211 PVVHHEVIEVDNQK
+211 PVIYSDVIEVDNQK
-225 IGYLVYTSFV
+225 IGYLAYTSFV

-247 ELKAEGATDL
+247 EIKAQGATDL

-272 VKLSSALVPISYEG
+272 VKLCSALLPIDYEG
-286 KVLCHLERN
+286 RVLCHLERN
-295 KSNAVVTKQADYLI
+295 KRNTVVQKQADYLV
-309 ENSGQ
+309 ENSGE
-314 ILNLE
+314 ILRLE
-319 RLCVICSG
+319 RLYVICSD

-347 MLVGSVTEGK
+347 MLIGSQTEGK
-357 NCGMDVTTRTIANTT
+357 NCGMDVTTRTISNTT

-386 GYGDWGEGIVPDV
+386 GYGDWGEGIVPDI
-399 DLTTEENEYGVCD
+399 DLTSEDNEYGVCD

-438 TGKSLS
+438 TGKSLTQ
-444 APATRSSSIAIEAS
+444 PVTRSSVAIEAS
-458 NLSLPREIEGI
+458 DISLPREVEGM

>member
-1 MMKRALYIL
+1 MIKRVLYIL
-10 MLLAVACTQPG
+10 VLLAVACTQPG
-21 YPDIDSPHQGGT
+21 YPDIDNPQQGGS

-54 DEVVEK
+54 DEVEEK
-60 SDRFN
+60 QSRFN
-65 RNLKWENYLDSSL
+65 RNLKWENYLDASL

-84 TDDGYINSKGQR
+84 SDDGYINGKGQR
-96 VFYSYIRKSS
+96 VFYSYIRKSNS
-106 SSTRATVSGF
+106 TTRATVAGF

-127 DPENK
+127 DSENQ

-160 IGNSYINPDNYATRF
+160 IGNSYINPSNYATRF
-175 TSIENNTASR
+175 NSIEQNTASS

-191 RQSEDVT
+191 RQSDNTTHDV
-198 LDIEL
+198 EL
-203 TKAPYSET
+203 TKASYSET
-211 PVVHHEVIEVDNQK
+211 PVIYSDVIEVENQK
-225 IGYLVYTSFV
+225 IGYLAYTSFV

-247 ELKAEGATDL
+247 EIKAQGATDL

-272 VKLSSALVPISYEG
+272 VKLCSALLPIDYEG
-286 KVLCHLERN
+286 RVLCHLERN
-295 KSNAVVTKQADYLI
+295 KRNTVVQKQADYLV

-314 ILNLE
+314 ILRLE
-319 RLCVICSG
+319 RLYVICSD

-347 MLVGSVTEGK
+347 MLIGSQTEGK
-357 NCGMDVTTRTIANTT
+357 NCGMDVTTRTISNTT

-386 GYGDWGEGIVPDV
+386 GYGDWGEGIVPDI
-399 DLTTEENEYGVCD
+399 DLTSEDNEYGVCD

-438 TGKSLS
+438 TGKSLT
-444 APATRSSSIAIEAS
+444 APATRSGAAIEAS
-458 NLSLPREIEGI
+458 DIVIPREAEGI

>member
-1 MMKRALYIL
+1 MIKRVLYIL
-10 MLLAVACTQPG
+10 VLLAVACTQPG
-21 YPDIDSPHQGGT
+21 YPDIDNPQQGGS

-54 DEVVEK
+54 DEVEEK
-60 SDRFN
+60 QSRFN
-65 RNLKWENYLDSSL
+65 RNLKWENYLDASL
-78 AMLTTN
+78 AMLSTN
-84 TDDGYINSKGQR
+84 SDDGYINSKGQR
-96 VFYSYIRKSS
+96 VFYSYIRKSNS
-106 SSTRATVSGF
+106 TTRATVAGF

-127 DPENK
+127 DSENQ

-160 IGNSYINPDNYATRF
+160 IGNSYINPSNYATRF
-175 TSIENNTASR
+175 NSIEQNTASS

-191 RQSEDVT
+191 RQSDTTTHDV
-198 LDIEL
+198 EL
-203 TKAPYSET
+203 TKASYSET
-211 PVVHHEVIEVDNQK
+211 PVIYSDVIEVDNQK
-225 IGYLVYTSFV
+225 IGYLAYTSFV

-247 ELKAEGATDL
+247 EIKAQGATDL

-272 VKLSSALVPISYEG
+272 VKLCSALLPIDYEG
-286 KVLCHLERN
+286 RVLCHLERN
-295 KSNAVVTKQADYLI
+295 KRNTVVQKQADYLV
-309 ENSGQ
+309 ENSGE
-314 ILNLE
+314 ILCLE
-319 RLCVICSG
+319 RLYVICSD

-347 MLVGSVTEGK
+347 MLIGSQTEGK
-357 NCGMDVTTRTIANTT
+357 NCGMDVTTRTISNTT

-386 GYGDWGEGIVPDV
+386 GYGDWGEGIVPDI
-399 DLTTEENEYGVCD
+399 DLTSEDNEYGVCD

-438 TGKSLS
+438 TGKSLTQ
-444 APATRSSSIAIEAS
+444 PATRSSVAIEAS
-458 NLSLPREIEGI
+458 DISLPREVEGM

>member
-1 MMKRALYIL
+1 MKRVLYIL
-10 MLLAVACTQPG
+10 VLLAVACTQPG
-21 YPDIDSPHQGGT
+21 YPDIDNPQQGGS

-54 DEVVEK
+54 DEVEEK
-60 SDRFN
+60 QSRFN
-65 RNLKWENYLDSSL
+65 RNLKWENYLDASL

-84 TDDGYINSKGQR
+84 SDDGYINSKGQR
-96 VFYSYIRKSS
+96 VFYSYIRKSNS
-106 SSTRATVSGF
+106 TTRATVAGF

-127 DPENK
+127 DSENQ

-139 KVYPDSPAE
+139 KIYPDSPAE

-160 IGNSYINPDNYATRF
+160 IGNSYINPSNYATRF
-175 TSIENNTASR
+175 NSIEQNTASS

-191 RQSEDVT
+191 RQSDNTTHDV
-198 LDIEL
+198 EL
-203 TKAPYSET
+203 TKASYSET
-211 PVVHHEVIEVDNQK
+211 PVIYSDVIEVENQK
-225 IGYLVYTSFV
+225 IGYLAYTSFV

-247 ELKAEGATDL
+247 EIKAQGATDL

-272 VKLSSALVPISYEG
+272 VKLCSALLPIDYEG
-286 KVLCHLERN
+286 RVLCHLERN
-295 KSNAVVTKQADYLI
+295 KRNDVVQKQADYLV
-309 ENSGQ
+309 ENSGE
-314 ILNLE
+314 ILRLE
-319 RLCVICSG
+319 RLYVICSD

-347 MLVGSVTEGK
+347 MLIGSQTEGK
-357 NCGMDVTTRTIANTT
+357 NCGMDVTTRTISNTT

-386 GYGDWGEGIVPDV
+386 GNGDWGEGIVPDI
-399 DLTTEENEYGVCD
+399 DLTSEDNEYGVCD

-438 TGKSLS
+438 TGKSLTQ
-444 APATRSSSIAIEAS
+444 PATRSSVAIEAS
-458 NLSLPREIEGI
+458 DISLPREVEGM

>member
-1 MMKRALYIL
+1 MIKRVLYIL
-10 MLLAVACTQPG
+10 VLLAVACTQPG
-21 YPDIDSPHQGGT
+21 YPDIDNPQQGGS

-54 DEVVEK
+54 DEVEEK
-60 SDRFN
+60 QSRFN
-65 RNLKWENYLDSSL
+65 RNLKWENYLDASL
-78 AMLTTN
+78 AMLSTN
-84 TDDGYINSKGQR
+84 SDDGYINSKGQR
-96 VFYSYIRKSS
+96 VFYSYIRKSNS
-106 SSTRATVSGF
+106 TTRATVAGF

-127 DPENK
+127 DSENQ

-148 RAGVLRGDVITM
+148 RAGILRGDVITM
-160 IGNSYINPDNYATRF
+160 IGNSYINPSNYATRF
-175 TSIENNTASR
+175 NSIEQNTASS

-191 RQSEDVT
+191 RQSDNTTHDV
-198 LDIEL
+198 EL
-203 TKAPYSET
+203 TKASYSET
-211 PVVHHEVIEVDNQK
+211 PVIYSDVIEVDNQK

-247 ELKAEGATDL
+247 EIKAQGATDL

-272 VKLSSALVPISYEG
+272 VKLCSALLPIDYEG
-286 KVLCHLERN
+286 RVLCHLERN
-295 KSNAVVTKQADYLI
+295 KRNTVVQKQADYLV
-309 ENSGQ
+309 ENSGE
-314 ILNLE
+314 ILRLE
-319 RLCVICSG
+319 RLYVICSD

-347 MLVGSVTEGK
+347 MLIGSQTEGK
-357 NCGMDVTTRTIANTT
+357 NCGMDVTTRTISNTT

-386 GYGDWGEGIVPDV
+386 GYGDWGEGIVPDI
-399 DLTTEENEYGVCD
+399 DLTSEDNEYGVCD

-418 RTTWGD
+418 RTTWGN

-438 TGKSLS
+438 TGKSLTQ
-444 APATRSSSIAIEAS
+444 PATRSGAAIEAS
-458 NLSLPREIEGI
+458 DISLPREVEGM

>member
-1 MMKRALYIL
+1 MIKRVLYIL
-10 MLLAVACTQPG
+10 VLLAVACTQPG
-21 YPDIDSPHQGGT
+21 YPDIDNPQQGGS

-54 DEVVEK
+54 DEVEEK
-60 SDRFN
+60 QSRFN
-65 RNLKWENYLDSSL
+65 RNLKWENYLDASL
-78 AMLTTN
+78 AMLSTN
-84 TDDGYINSKGQR
+84 SDDGYINNKGQR
-96 VFYSYIRKSS
+96 VFYSYIRKSNS
-106 SSTRATVSGF
+106 TTRATVAGF

-127 DPENK
+127 DSENQ

-160 IGNSYINPDNYATRF
+160 IGNSYINPSNYATRF
-175 TSIENNTASR
+175 NSIEQNTASS

-191 RQSEDVT
+191 RQSDNTTHDV
-198 LDIEL
+198 EL
-203 TKAPYSET
+203 TKASYSET
-211 PVVHHEVIEVDNQK
+211 PVIYSDVIEVDNQK
-225 IGYLVYTSFV
+225 IGYLAYTSFV

-247 ELKAEGATDL
+247 EIKAQGATDL

-272 VKLSSALVPISYEG
+272 VKLCSALLPIDYEG
-286 KVLCHLERN
+286 RVLCHLERN
-295 KSNAVVTKQADYLI
+295 KRNTVVQKQADYLV
-309 ENSGQ
+309 ENSGE
-314 ILNLE
+314 ILRLE
-319 RLCVICSG
+319 RLYVICSD

-336 VMGLRGLDFPV
+336 VMGLRGMDFPV
-347 MLVGSVTEGK
+347 MLIGSQTEGK
-357 NCGMDVTTRTIANTT
+357 NCGMDVTTRTISNTT

-386 GYGDWGEGIVPDV
+386 GYGDWGEGIVPDI
-399 DLTTEENEYGVCD
+399 DLTSEDNEYGVCD

-438 TGKSLS
+438 TGKSLTQ
-444 APATRSSSIAIEAS
+444 PATRSSVAIEAS
-458 NLSLPREIEGI
+458 DISLPREVEGM

>member
-1 MMKRALYIL
+1 MIKRVLYIL
-10 MLLAVACTQPG
+10 VLLAVACTQPG
-21 YPDIDSPHQGGT
+21 YPDIDNPQQGGS

-54 DEVVEK
+54 DEVEEK
-60 SDRFN
+60 QSRFN
-65 RNLKWENYLDSSL
+65 RNLKWENYLDASL
-78 AMLTTN
+78 AMLSTN
-84 TDDGYINSKGQR
+84 SDDGYINSKGQR
-96 VFYSYIRKSS
+96 VFYSYIRKSNS
-106 SSTRATVSGF
+106 TTRATVAGF

-127 DPENK
+127 DSENQ

-160 IGNSYINPDNYATRF
+160 IGNSYINPSNYATRF
-175 TSIENNTASR
+175 NSIEHNTASS

-191 RQSEDVT
+191 RQSDNTTHDV
-198 LDIEL
+198 EL
-203 TKAPYSET
+203 TKASYSET
-211 PVVHHEVIEVDNQK
+211 PVIYSDVIEVDNQK
-225 IGYLVYTSFV
+225 IGYLAYTSFV

-247 ELKAEGATDL
+247 EIKAQGATDL

-272 VKLSSALVPISYEG
+272 VKLCSALLPIDYEG
-286 KVLCHLERN
+286 RVLCHLERN
-295 KSNAVVTKQADYLI
+295 KRNTVVQKQADYLV
-309 ENSGQ
+309 ENSGE
-314 ILNLE
+314 ILRLE
-319 RLCVICSG
+319 RLYVICSD

-347 MLVGSVTEGK
+347 MLIGSQTEGK
-357 NCGMDVTTRTIANTT
+357 NCGMDVTTRTISNTT

-386 GYGDWGEGIVPDV
+386 GNGDWGEGIVPDI
-399 DLTTEENEYGVCD
+399 DLTSEDNEYGVCD

-438 TGKSLS
+438 TGKSLTQ
-444 APATRSSSIAIEAS
+444 PATRYSVAIEAS
-458 NLSLPREIEGI
+458 DISLPREVEGI

>member
-1 MMKRALYIL
+1 MIKRVLYIL
-10 MLLAVACTQPG
+10 VLLAVACTQPG
-21 YPDIDSPHQGGT
+21 YPDIDNPQQGGS
-33 ANDRKIIDYID
+33 ADDRKIIDYID

-54 DEVVEK
+54 DEVEEK
-60 SDRFN
+60 QSRFN
-65 RNLKWENYLDSSL
+65 RNLKWENYLDASL

-84 TDDGYINSKGQR
+84 SDDGYINGKGQR
-96 VFYSYIRKSS
+96 VFYSYIRKSNS
-106 SSTRATVSGF
+106 TTRATVAGF

-127 DPENK
+127 DSENQ

-160 IGNSYINPDNYATRF
+160 IGNSYINPSNYATRF
-175 TSIENNTASR
+175 NSIEQNTASS

-191 RQSEDVT
+191 RQSDNTTHDV
-198 LDIEL
+198 EL
-203 TKAPYSET
+203 TKASYSET
-211 PVVHHEVIEVDNQK
+211 PVIYSDVIEVENQK
-225 IGYLVYTSFV
+225 IGYLAYTSFV

-247 ELKAEGATDL
+247 EIKAQGATDL

-272 VKLSSALVPISYEG
+272 VKLCSALLPIDYEG
-286 KVLCHLERN
+286 RVLCHLERN
-295 KSNAVVTKQADYLI
+295 KRNTVVQKQADYLV

-314 ILNLE
+314 ILRLE
-319 RLCVICSG
+319 RLYVICSD

-347 MLVGSVTEGK
+347 MLVGSQTEGK
-357 NCGMDVTTRTIANTT
+357 NCGMDVTTRTIQNTT
-372 VEFAPITFMCFNAK
+372 IEFAPITFMCFNAK
-386 GYGDWGEGIVPDV
+386 GNGDWGEGIVPDI
-399 DLTTEENEYGVCD
+399 DLTSEDNEYGVCD

-444 APATRSSSIAIEAS
+444 APSTRSGAAIEAS
-458 NLSLPREIEGI
+458 DISLPREVEGI

>member
-10 MLLAVACTQPG
+10 VLLVVACTQPA
-21 YPDIDSPHQGGT
+21 YPDIDNPQQGGS
-33 ANDRKIIDYID
+33 ADDRKIIDYID

-54 DEVVEK
+54 DEVEER
-60 SDRFN
+60 SHTFN
-65 RNLKWENYLDSSL
+65 RNLKWENYLDASL
-78 AMLTTN
+78 AMLKTN
-84 TDDGYINSKGQR
+84 TDDGYVNSNGQR

-106 SSTRATVSGF
+106 ATTRATVSGF
-116 GIGLHYTIAVI
+116 GIGLHYTIAII
-127 DPENK
+127 DTENK
-132 HYGFVVE
+132 HYGFIVE
-139 KVYPDSPAE
+139 KVYPNSPAE
-148 RAGVLRGDVITM
+148 KAGVLRGDVITM
-160 IGNSYINPDNYATRF
+160 IGNSYINANNYAARF
-175 TSIENNTASR
+175 NSIENNTATQ

-191 RQSEDVT
+191 RQAEDVT
-198 LDIEL
+198 LNIVLD
-203 TKAPYSET
+203 KGVYSST
-211 PVVHHEVIEVDNQK
+211 PVVYSDVIEVDNQK

-235 GEYDEELLNAIR
+235 GEYDEELLNAIS
-247 ELKAEGATDL
+247 ELKAQGATEL
-257 VLDLRCNSGGSVLSA
+257 VLDLRCNGGGSVLSA
-272 VKLSSALVPISYEG
+272 VKLCSALVPAEYEG

-295 KSNAVVTKQADYLI
+295 KRNIVDTKQADYLI

-314 ILNLE
+314 ILSLE
-319 RLCVICSG
+319 RLCVICSD

-347 MLVGSVTEGK
+347 MLIGSQTEGK
-357 NCGMDVTTRTIANTT
+357 NCGMDVTTRTIQNTT
-372 VEFAPITFMCFNAK
+372 IEFAPITFMCFNAK

-399 DLTTEENEYGVCD
+399 DLTTEDNEYGVCD

-444 APATRSSSIAIEAS
+444 APSTRATGTTIETS
-458 NLSLPREIEGI
+458 DIVIPREAEGI

>member
-1 MMKRALYIL
+1 MIKRVLYIL
-10 MLLAVACTQPG
+10 VLLAVACTQPG
-21 YPDIDSPHQGGT
+21 FPDIDNPQQGGS

-54 DEVVEK
+54 DEVEEK
-60 SDRFN
+60 QSRFN
-65 RNLKWENYLDSSL
+65 RNLKWENYLDASL
-78 AMLTTN
+78 AMLSTN
-84 TDDGYINSKGQR
+84 SDDGYINSKGQR
-96 VFYSYIRKSS
+96 VFYSYIRKSNS
-106 SSTRATVSGF
+106 TTRATVAGF

-127 DPENK
+127 DSENQ

-160 IGNSYINPDNYATRF
+160 IGNSYINPSNYATRF
-175 TSIENNTASR
+175 NSIEQNTASS

-191 RQSEDVT
+191 RQSDNTTHDV
-198 LDIEL
+198 EL
-203 TKAPYSET
+203 TKASYSET
-211 PVVHHEVIEVDNQK
+211 PVIYSDVIEVENQK
-225 IGYLVYTSFV
+225 IGYLAYTSFV

-247 ELKAEGATDL
+247 EIKAQGATDL

-272 VKLSSALVPISYEG
+272 VKLCSALLPIDYEG
-286 KVLCHLERN
+286 RVLCHLERN
-295 KSNAVVTKQADYLI
+295 KRNTVVQKQADYLV
-309 ENSGQ
+309 ENSGE
-314 ILNLE
+314 ILRLE
-319 RLCVICSG
+319 RLYVICSD

-347 MLVGSVTEGK
+347 MLIGSQTEGK
-357 NCGMDVTTRTIANTT
+357 NCGMDVTTRTISNTT

-386 GYGDWGEGIVPDV
+386 GYGDWGEGIVPDI
-399 DLTTEENEYGVCD
+399 DLTTEDNEYGVCD

-424 YQHDIALATALAKL
+424 YQHDIAFATALAKL
-438 TGKSLS
+438 TGKSLTQ
-444 APATRSSSIAIEAS
+444 PATRSSVAIEAS
-458 NLSLPREIEGI
+458 DISLPREVEGM